1 MNNSL
6 KKPTPRSKLRGIYG
20 FLPFGTGR
28 RPTRCFLGTLQRA
41 AGNDQVQPEVTSK
54 MRGEPIIQFSVYADN
69 KVGRLNDLIAI
80 LSRRDVHIVALCTQD
95 TTDSTLI
102 RFVVDDPETARDSL
116 KGSGYS
122 FSENALIAVEI
133 NGAMQLRAV
142 TAALLE
148 AEINIHYIYSFI
160 SRPNNRSGLAIRLE
174 DNELAEDVLASRH
187 LRVLTQ
193 ADISR

>member
-102 RFVVDDPETARDSL
+102 RFVVDDPETARASL

-160 SRPNNRSGLAIRLE
+160 SRPNNRPSFG
-174 DNELAEDVLASRH
+174 DCSAETSKRQAREAVLSLRSVVRH
-187 LRVLTQ
+187 PG
-193 ADISR
+193 

>member
-1 MNNSL
+1 M
-6 KKPTPRSKLRGIYG
+6 I
-20 FLPFGTGR
+20 
-28 RPTRCFLGTLQRA
+28 
-41 AGNDQVQPEVTSK
+41 QPEVTSRT
-54 MRGEPIIQFSVYADN
+54 RGEPIIQFSVYADN
-69 KVGRLNDLIAI
+69 KVGRLNDLIGI

-102 RFVVDDPETARDSL
+102 RFIVDDPETARESLQDSR
-116 KGSGYS
+116 YS

-174 DNELAEDVLASRH
+174 DNELAEDVLASRR